1 MVLMLEQ
8 PTSSSNSP
16 HKHVGDTT
24 GVDDLANGGRFTFED
39 GGAYCGGWLDGK
51 AHGYGVC
58 TGPKGQGEY
67 AGAWQLGF
75 EISGTYTWPSGTYI
89 YIKQTDL
96 VFFSLFYRFFS
107 FTILLVVLL
116 QLSHFFTIAI
126 FLRTATLIRQ
136 HKTPTRLKQFL
147 TLRSLPI
154 CIFEQLFI
162 LFKVHSSSKQLQGM
176 FRGFFKI

>member
-1 MVLMLEQ
+1 MSATTRLALM
-8 PTSSSNSP
+8 TSRTEVGSHLKMAARIVVDGWMARLMDTASAPDQRDKASMPEPGSS
-16 HKHVGDTT
+16 
-24 GVDDLANGGRFTFED
+24 DLKSA
-39 GGAYCGGWLDGK
+39 
-51 AHGYGVC
+51 
-58 TGPKGQGEY
+58 
-67 AGAWQLGF
+67 
-75 EISGTYTWPSGTYI
+75 GTYTWPSGTYI